1 MNYDS
6 PYVQTQFSK
15 SVLTGL
21 FGGLMATLVCLL
33 YGFIFRFNTGFTMS
47 SIINVPSIII
57 VCHILLVICGM
68 FYYVF
73 KKALRSAAPVAFAVI
88 FALITVFCVWKTQ
101 SVERSPIHELTIQFR
116 ELLTGM
122 IVIIGI
128 IISLGIPYFF
138 ANKKFE
144 DKIL

>member
-15 SVLTGL
+15 AVLTGL
-21 FGGLMATLVCLL
+21 FGGLMATLICLL

-47 SIINVPSIII
+47 AIINVPSIII
-57 VCHILLVICGM
+57 VCHILLVISGM
-68 FYYVF
+68 LYYAF
-73 KKALRSAAPVAFAVI
+73 KKFLKRVAPVAFAVI
-88 FALITVFCVWKTQ
+88 FGLITVFCVWKTQ
-101 SVERSPIHELTIQFR
+101 SVERSPIHELTVQFR

-122 IVIIGI
+122 IVIIGVM
-128 IISLGIPYFF
+128 ISFGVPYFF
-138 ANKKFE
+138 GSKKFS

>member
-21 FGGLMATLVCLL
+21 FGGLMATLICLL

-47 SIINVPSIII
+47 AIINVPSIII
-57 VCHILLVICGM
+57 VCHILLVVAGM
-68 FYYVF
+68 LYYAFRKAF
-73 KKALRSAAPVAFAVI
+73 KSAAPIAFSLV
-88 FALITVFCVWKTQ
+88 FALLTIFCVWKTQ
-101 SVERSPIHELTIQFR
+101 SVERSPIHELTVQFR

-122 IVIIGI
+122 VVIIGI
-128 IISLGIPYFF
+128 IVSTGIPYFF

-144 DKIL
+144 DNIL